1 MPYLIS
7 AVLFPQSVSIHPYL
21 SDHLLLIP
29 IVLTGVM
36 SALTEP
42 VQGRPQGVGFLA
54 FLIVMAG
61 LVMSNLISLAQGLV
75 RMLP

>member
-1 MPYLIS
+1 
-7 AVLFPQSVSIHPYL
+7 
-21 SDHLLLIP
+21 
-29 IVLTGVM
+29 M